1 MFAFVNGPLVWIAF
15 AVFILGSIWQINS
28 LLAAARQT
36 DKVFYN
42 HANSGAA
49 FASVLAWMLPFG
61 SRSWREQP
69 GITALTYAFH
79 LPLVLVPLFALGH
92 TVTLEYNLGIKWPSF
107 SDGTTDAL
115 TLVFLAA
122 AVALLVRRFVVP
134 AVKIVTTCNDYV
146 VWVVTVLPFV
156 TGYLLAHK
164 MVADP
169 DVMLLLHALSGCL
182 MLILVPFTKLA
193 HAFLFFLTRAF
204 IGSEFARRGTKT
216 W

>member
-28 LLAAARQT
+28 LLAASRQT

-42 HANSGAA
+42 HANAGAA
-49 FASVLAWMLPFG
+49 FASILAWLFPFG

-69 GITALTYAFH
+69 GVTVLTFAFH
-79 LPLVLVPLFALGH
+79 LCLILAPLFALGH
-92 TVTLEYNLGIKWPSF
+92 VVTLEYNLGIKWPSF
-107 SDGTTDAL
+107 SDGLIDAM
-115 TLVFLAA
+115 TLVFLAS
-122 AVALLVRRFVVP
+122 AVGLLIRRFVVP
-134 AVKIVTTCNDYV
+134 YVKIVTGPKDYV
-146 VWVVTVLPFV
+146 VWVVTVLPFA
-156 TGYLLAHK
+156 TGFLAHHK
-164 MVADP
+164 LVADP
-169 DVMLLLHALSGCL
+169 DTMLLLHALTGCL